1 MSLFA
6 VCLVVISAFLH
17 AGWNLLSKNN
27 KSSGKAFFLSSS
39 AAASLLLTPYV
50 LWYLNDTDYASLSL
64 SFWWVLVIS
73 GVAQVIY
80 LISLSFAYKYGDI
93 GVIYPIARALPVL
106 MVGVGTALLGYHLS
120 LMVWVGFGF
129 ITIGCLLVPLLS
141 LKQFHISDYAN
152 VGVLWALV
160 AAVGTTGYSILDKE
174 ALVILAHELETVT
187 SEVQSAI
194 FYLALQFWVI
204 FAVISVYLIA
214 SRQWGEF
221 SAAWQIRKPS
231 AMAGAMMATT
241 YGLVL
246 YAMTMTDNVS
256 YVVALRQT
264 SIVFGLIL
272 GVVFLKERF
281 ALTRCAGTGLIFIG
295 LVMTVI

>member
-1 MSLFA
+1 MSLLA
-6 VCLVVISAFLH
+6 ICLVVVSALLH

-50 LWYLNDTDYASLSL
+50 LWYLQDTGYTSLSL
-64 SFWWVLVIS
+64 SFWWVLAIS

-80 LISLSFAYKYGDI
+80 LISLGFAYKHGDI

-106 MVGVGTALLGYHLS
+106 MVGVGTALLGYQLS
-120 LMVWVGFGF
+120 ATVWIGFGL
-129 ITIGCLLVPLLS
+129 ITIGCLVLPLLS
-141 LKQFHISDYAN
+141 LKQLHISDYAN
-152 VGVLWALV
+152 VGVLWAVV
-160 AAVGTTGYSILDKE
+160 AAAGTTGYSILDKE
-174 ALVILAHELETVT
+174 ALTLLAHELETVS
-187 SEVQSAI
+187 SEVHSAI
-194 FYLALQFWVI
+194 FYLALQFWLI
-204 FAVISVYLIA
+204 FVLISVYLIA
-214 SRQWGEF
+214 NRQWGEF
-221 SAAWQIRKPS
+221 SAAWHIWKPS

-264 SIVFGLIL
+264 SIVFGVIL
-272 GVVFLKERF
+272 GVFLLKERF
-281 ALTRCAGTGLIFIG
+281 DLTRCVGTGLIFIG